1 MDEGKHTKSSMD
13 ASPRRNDSDSKDKE
27 KKTYPWKKKQG
38 EVGIAESKSRNAW
51 TLEMDLLKKLI
62 CWNYHLF

>member
-27 KKTYPWKKKQG
+27 KKTYP
-38 EVGIAESKSRNAW
+38 
-51 TLEMDLLKKLI
+51 
-62 CWNYHLF
+62 